1 MCVNI
6 VNAKKVKKLVKV
18 WEGKEV
24 KMLNVGNPEVNNSEK
39 QEVK

>member
-1 MCVNI
+1 MQREWGSENLDEKI
-6 VNAKKVKKLVKV
+6 
-18 WEGKEV
+18 EGEEE